1 MSALLIQ
8 GTKIEYCNYPTM
20 IILKKIKNLQLLT
33 KQTSRII
40 FELMK
45 NYHFLIK
52 NTTFPIE
59 TNKVLL
65 IQIKKTYTFV

>member
-1 MSALLIQ
+1 
-8 GTKIEYCNYPTM
+8 M
-20 IILKKIKNLQLLT
+20 IILKKIKNLWLLT
-33 KQTSRII
+33 KQTSCIR

-59 TNKVLL
+59 PTFPL
-65 IQIKKTYTFV
+65 ISYKTWLEPGVKQKTPTQLNV